1 MIQDYNELNLT
12 ELPVPNPDFKTLS
25 LIERRLAGSYVKK
38 QYLRDATY
46 NKDKLKKDLY
56 YNGMKYTLRDYE
68 KYFLMNAVLL
78 LSYSVTWPLL
88 AVICHFAV
96 SSCTPYFIRA
106 TALILTL
113 FNGFI
118 ISLFNWAQKK
128 EQKKYR
134 ISKGIPLDKSLKR
147 VVLLNYSVTMPLL
160 AVIFYFAVSR
170 VILHISYVPHL

>member
-1 MIQDYNELNLT
+1 VIQDYNELNLT

-38 QYLRDATY
+38 QYLIDATY

-68 KYFLMNAVLL
+68 KNLLKRVVLL
-78 LSYSVTWPLL
+78 NHSVTMPLL
-88 AVICHFAV
+88 AVIFYFAV
-96 SSCTPYFIRA
+96 SSYTSYFIRA
-106 TALILTL
+106 TPLIVTL

-118 ISLFNWAQKK
+118 ISLFNWAQMK

>member
-1 MIQDYNELNLT
+1 MARKRDIDTVIQDYNEPNLT

-38 QYLRDATY
+38 QYLIDATH

-68 KYFLMNAVLL
+68 KNLLKRVVLL
-78 LSYSVTWPLL
+78 NYSVTMPLL
-88 AVICHFAV
+88 AVIFYFAV
-96 SSCTPYFIRA
+96 SSYTSYFIRA
-106 TALILTL
+106 TPLIVTL

-134 ISKGIPLDKSLKR
+134 ISKGIPLDKRTKTEKAKSIGH
-147 VVLLNYSVTMPLL
+147 Y
-160 AVIFYFAVSR
+160 Y
-170 VILHISYVPHL
+170 